1 VDDWFVYMIYCSD
14 TTLYT
19 GITKDIN
26 RRYAQHATQKGAK
39 YFRSREPSALVY
51 QERGHD
57 RSSASKREIEIKKL
71 SRKHKIQL
79 VLSENN
85 LLQMAAHK
93 VFG

>member
-19 GITKDIN
+19 GITTDVN
-26 RRYAQHATQKGAK
+26 RRYIQHATQKGAK

-51 QERGHD
+51 QENRHD

-85 LLQMAAHK
+85 LLQVAAYE